1 MIDSVLTLGV
11 HTLCVVVSFVIF
23 LVFFLQ
29 SFEVHGTDPTCVSE
43 LEQHSSHDVSVL
55 YNLSLTAMALLT
67 GLTVSRC
74 SKYYSVQQMMQK
86 DVSTEKRMSIQWAS
100 LLDWSPKFHIDQE
113 GVNGETTR
121 TKAFKL
127 VIFLLHGV
135 SIICMAL
142 LLDAVSDVGDD
153 TMCYHKMDGSS
164 AWTTI
169 QISVGLLSAAIFI
182 EVCVLLKYVY
192 QLYRPGNYGTKVGI
206 RYGKDQITSQATKAT
221 EKAIHSFVMMRNVSN
236 ALLLI
241 TATAAT
247 ILFWAAVDK
256 NCSSSM
262 MLKLIMLVTFTIM
275 GFGLVITNAQNHP
288 KIKLYAKGCAAGSAF
303 SLIAVLMYDTRRL
316 KLESCHESSD
326 TVKWMLFAV
335 FVLYLLWV
343 SYEILTRYVTNNEA
357 VQAATR
363 NLMEKARNGQNRLQS
378 AFGKEKDKNAG
389 TTEAHA
395 DFSNNPL
402 IVRQSQGSTVD
413 LQFV

>member
-29 SFEVHGTDPTCVSE
+29 SFEVHGTDPMCVSE
-43 LEQHSSHDVSVL
+43 LEQHSSHNVSVL

-67 GLTVSRC
+67 GLTVSQC
-74 SKYYSVQQMMQK
+74 SKYYSVYKSVGENNSM
-86 DVSTEKRMSIQWAS
+86 RWAS
-100 LLDWSPKFHIDQE
+100 LLDWGPKFHIDQI
-113 GVNGETTR
+113 GVNEETTR

-135 SIICMAL
+135 SIICMAML
-142 LLDAVSDVGDD
+142 LYAMSDVGDD

-192 QLYRPGNYGTKVGI
+192 QFYRSGDYGNKYGI
-206 RYGKDQITSQATKAT
+206 RYGKDQITSQATEAT
-221 EKAIHSFVMMRNVSN
+221 KQAIHSFVMMRNVSN
-236 ALLLI
+236 ALLFL

-247 ILFWAAVDK
+247 ILFWAAVDE

-275 GFGLVITNAQNHP
+275 GFGLVITNAQNH
-288 KIKLYAKGCAAGSAF
+288 KNIKLWAKGCAAGSAF

-343 SYEILTRYVTNNEA
+343 SYEILTRYVTDNKA
-357 VQAATR
+357 VQEATDK
-363 NLMEKARNGQNRLQS
+363 LMEKARNVQNS
-378 AFGKEKDKNAG
+378 FKGAFGKEKDQNAG
-389 TTEAHA
+389 TTGAHA

-402 IVRQSQGSTVD
+402 IVRQNQGSTVD